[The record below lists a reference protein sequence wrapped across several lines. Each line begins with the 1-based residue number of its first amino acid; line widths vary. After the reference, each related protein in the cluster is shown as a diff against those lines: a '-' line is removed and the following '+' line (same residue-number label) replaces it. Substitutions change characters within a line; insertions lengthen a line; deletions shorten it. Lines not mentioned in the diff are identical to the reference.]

1 MAWNITAKGDIL
13 LQEASPKIPHYQVVF
28 EDEGETGYFYACD
41 KRNGDDPIVDAL
53 HIYDVAEAEKGKK
66 LYLYQIVW
74 SEDGFKAALFMD
86 NFCHAVFNFDSGRG
100 ILSNKFSFRES

>member
-1 MAWNITAKGDIL
+1 
-13 LQEASPKIPHYQVVF
+13 VF

-66 LYLYQIVW
+66 LYLYQIIW
-74 SEDGFKAALFMD
+74 SEDGLKAGLFID
-86 NFCHAVFNFDSGRG
+86 NFCHAIFNFDSGRG
-100 ILSNKFSFRES
+100 YCRTNFPSESHEFTETHEWKDECLKWFKLSS